1 MGNPACYFKSNVWY
15 IRFTHIISTLKSV
28 SLPHLVPLCFQ
39 GFLDIH
45 RTELIIMYK

>member
-1 MGNPACYFKSNVWY
+1 MGNLPVISQAVPGTYCYKTPEP
-15 IRFTHIISTLKSV
+15 I

-45 RTELIIMYK
+45 RTELIIMDK